1 MTVISA
7 SGNGKRNSNAGNVL
21 RYSVTLLCQ
30 VRARLSA
37 LFILLFIQIPVE
49 RSPGLPALRV
59 WWDGNLICLTQSGL
73 VFMILELDPLTQ
85 EALMSTAA
93 AFLNLYRQSVPFPLS
108 FTVYP
113 IYFLPPAWVL
123 ISLFL
128 RTFGVHSHCFF
139 RVRGYVFGR
148 TQLSCGS
155 AVAANSIF
163 SCLKSLSGKTKQ
175 KSTKETTGVGF
186 LSGCSR
192 FHSEPGI
199 FKREVL

>member
-7 SGNGKRNSNAGNVL
+7 SGNGKPNSNAGNVL

-49 RSPGLPALRV
+49 RLPGLPALRV

-93 AFLNLYRQSVPFPLS
+93 AFLNLYRQSVPFFLS
-108 FTVYP
+108 FKVYP
-113 IYFLPPAWVL
+113 IYFLPPA
-123 ISLFL
+123 
-128 RTFGVHSHCFF
+128 
-139 RVRGYVFGR
+139 
-148 TQLSCGS
+148 
-155 AVAANSIF
+155 
-163 SCLKSLSGKTKQ
+163 
-175 KSTKETTGVGF
+175 
-186 LSGCSR
+186 
-192 FHSEPGI
+192 
-199 FKREVL
+199 